1 MEREGERE
9 REHQISVARDGSLEG
24 WENGMGWKW
33 PSREK
38 GHLSISSRLY
48 E

>member
-9 REHQISVARDGSLEG
+9 REHQISVARDGAPEG

-33 PSREK
+33 PLRENDT
-38 GHLSISSRLY
+38 
-48 E
+48 